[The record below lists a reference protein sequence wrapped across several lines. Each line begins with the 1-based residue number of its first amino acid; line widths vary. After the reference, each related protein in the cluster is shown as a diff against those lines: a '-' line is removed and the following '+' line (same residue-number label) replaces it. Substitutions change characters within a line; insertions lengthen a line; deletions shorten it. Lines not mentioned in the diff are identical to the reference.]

1 MKGVNTVVE
10 VTIEEGMATFEVKG
24 LHKLWT
30 FRGCVR
36 VPVGNIRD
44 VRYDPT
50 AIGGLWK
57 GWKFPGIYLPGVIV
71 AGTFYRPF
79 YRRGRKYFWDVSRPE
94 KTIVVEIEGGPYDEL
109 IVDVDDPENVVSKLK
124 AARDGAT

>member
-1 MKGVNTVVE
+1 MVE
-10 VTIEEGMATFEVKG
+10 MTIEEGMVKFEVKG
-24 LHKLWT
+24 LHKVLA
-30 FRGCVR
+30 FKGCVR
-36 VPVGNIRD
+36 VPVGNIRG
-44 VRYDPT
+44 VRHDPT
-50 AIGGLWK
+50 AMKGFWK
-57 GWKFPGIYLPGVIV
+57 GWKFPATYLPGVIV

-79 YRRGRKYFWDVSRPE
+79 YRHGRKYFWDVSRPE